1 MKQTTTV
8 LNIVPL
14 KPSLKYEQVKGR
26 IKEIADRKGLKLKQV
41 AECSKISASQLSK
54 INKGTSSVTMNQI
67 KKIAEALDVSFVEL
81 IELPFGYGYTTD
93 SDGVVNGMI
102 DLTTFKIKD

>member
-1 MKQTTTV
+1 
-8 LNIVPL
+8 
-14 KPSLKYEQVKGR
+14 
-26 IKEIADRKGLKLKQV
+26 
-41 AECSKISASQLSK
+41 
-54 INKGTSSVTMNQI
+54 MNQI